1 MLSIKIESGSIIMR
15 KKIISLLLLIMIC
28 IGFIPNYSF
37 AAEEGKVIYISM
49 NRANIND
56 LQRIPILKEKLSKSG
71 YIGLMNTRG
80 DQGNDD
86 ARSYA
91 SIGAGCRANVVNNE
105 AISFENLNDENSKIY
120 KASTGENPKGINNLA
135 INKSINN
142 NIESGSY
149 GSTLGLL
156 GQTLSANNKK
166 VALLGNSDIVEN
178 NQLKKIRNAGL
189 ICMDTSGRVDSGNV
203 DDITVKDLNMPYGL
217 RTDYDK
223 LTADTKTYYKNSD
236 ALFVELGD
244 TYRLDEYKL
253 NLNENTYNKTRKQIY
268 SYINTYLK
276 EVFNMIGEND
286 VVYIVSE
293 FPSTLDYNNKRRLAP
308 VIKFSNNKKGLL
320 ESATTRRDGIIAN
333 LDLGV
338 DILNEFDLKNEAMIG
353 RALNNIEKDDNINY
367 LSSQY
372 EKIVSINDIRSTVVN
387 TFVGIV
393 SASWVIAMLALLC
406 KDKLPH
412 KEKIFVILKELIKLG
427 LIMPL
432 TLLLSPIFNFKGQ
445 LGLVSGVVIMTILLY
460 LSGRLL
466 FKDNDIKQ
474 MGYYAFLTIALIVF
488 DSVIGTP
495 LMKNCIMSYDA
506 IVGARYYGVGN
517 EYEGVTIASA
527 VFALSVLLNYKK
539 IPKWFTIVLSV
550 VILITSAFPSM
561 GANVGGAISECIAY
575 LLFIMLIFDVKLD
588 FKKIMILGLSA
599 VVLVLIF
606 AGLDLMLGME
616 SHLGVFTQQI
626 LQEGPQAIFNT
637 FGRKISMNLKLA
649 KSSVW
654 VNILLVGIAV
664 IGIFIFRPSKHMK
677 NISNKYPMIFKG
689 FIASMVGCLITLLV
703 NDSGI
708 VAAATASIYI
718 LIPIL
723 IISINMIIFNDK
735 IE

>member
-1 MLSIKIESGSIIMR
+1 MR

-28 IGFIPNYSF
+28 VGFIPNYSF

-56 LQRIPILKEKLSKSG
+56 LQKIPVLQEKLKNSG

-91 SIGAGCRANVVNNE
+91 TIGAGTRANVVNNE
-105 AISFENLNDENSKIY
+105 VISFENLTDENGKLY
-120 KASTGENPKGINNLA
+120 KTATGEEPKGINNIS

-142 NIESGSY
+142 NAEKGSY

-156 GQTLSANNKK
+156 GQTLYDNNKK

-178 NQLKKIRNAGL
+178 NQLIKIRNTGL
-189 ICMDTSGRVDSGNV
+189 IAMDTLGRVESGNV
-203 DDITVKDLNMPYGL
+203 DNISVKDLSMPYGL
-217 RTDYDK
+217 RTDYNK
-223 LTADTKTYYKNSD
+223 LITDTKTYYESND
-236 ALFVELGD
+236 ALFIELGD
-244 TYRLDEYKL
+244 TYRLDEYKS
-253 NLNENTYNKTRKQIY
+253 NLNENTYNKTKKQIY
-268 SYINTYLK
+268 SHINTYLK
-276 EVFNMIGEND
+276 EVFNMVNEND
-286 VVYIVSE
+286 VIYIVSE

-308 VIKFSNNKKGLL
+308 VIKFSDNKKGLL
-320 ESATTRRDGIIAN
+320 ESATTRRGGIIAN

-338 DILNEFDLKNEAMIG
+338 DILNEFGLKNEAMIG
-353 RALNNIEKDDNINY
+353 RALSSIEKDDNIDF
-367 LSSQY
+367 LSGEY
-372 EKIVSINDIRSTVVN
+372 KKIVSINNIRSTVVN

-393 SASWVIAMLALLC
+393 STSWVIAMLALLF
-406 KDKLPH
+406 KDKLPN
-412 KEKIFVILKELIKLG
+412 KEKVFIVLKELIKLG

-432 TLLLSPIFNFKGQ
+432 TLLLSPIFNFKSQ
-445 LGLVSGVVIMTILLY
+445 LGLVSGVVIMTIILY
-460 LSGRLL
+460 LSGRIL
-466 FKDNDIKQ
+466 FKNNDIKQ
-474 MGYYAFLTIALIVF
+474 MGYYALLTILLIVI
-488 DSVIGTP
+488 DSVIGTYF
-495 LMKNCIMSYDA
+495 MKNCIMSYDA
-506 IVGARYYGVGN
+506 IVGARYYGIGN

-539 IPKWFTIVLSV
+539 MPKWLTIVLSV
-550 VILITSAFPSM
+550 IILITSAFPSM
-561 GANVGGAISECIAY
+561 GANVGGAISECVAY

-588 FKKIMILGLSA
+588 LKKIMILGLAA
-599 VVLVLIF
+599 VVLVLVF
-606 AGLDLMLGME
+606 AGLDLVLGME

-626 LQEGPQAIFNT
+626 IQEGPQAIFNT

-735 IE
+735 RE

>member
-1 MLSIKIESGSIIMR
+1 MR

-28 IGFIPNYSF
+28 VGFVPNYSF

-49 NRANIND
+49 NRTNMDD
-56 LQRIPILKEKLSKSG
+56 LQSIPVLKEKLSNSG

-80 DQGNDD
+80 DQGNND

-91 SIGAGCRANVVNNE
+91 TIGAGNRANVVSNGY
-105 AISFENLNDENSKIY
+105 ISFENLTEENGKIY
-120 KASTGENPKGINNLA
+120 KTATGENPKEINNIF
-135 INKSINN
+135 INKSLNN
-142 NIESGSY
+142 NAEKGTY
-149 GSTLGLL
+149 GATLGLL
-156 GQTLSANNKK
+156 GQTLSDNNKK

-178 NQLKKIRNAGL
+178 NQLIKVRNTGL
-189 ICMDTSGRVDSGNV
+189 ICMDTLGRVESGNV
-203 DDITVKDLNMPYGL
+203 DNISVKDLSMPYGL

-223 LTADTKTYYKNSD
+223 LTTETKKYYESND
-236 ALFVELGD
+236 ALFIELGD
-244 TYRLDEYKL
+244 TYRLDEYKS
-253 NLNENTYNKTRKQIY
+253 NLNENTYNKTKKQIY
-268 SYINTYLK
+268 SNINTYLK
-276 EVFNMIGEND
+276 EVFNMISKND

-308 VIKFSNNKKGLL
+308 VIKFSDNKKGLL
-320 ESATTRRDGIIAN
+320 ESATTRRNGIIAN

-338 DILNEFDLKNEAMIG
+338 DILNEFGLKNEAMIG
-353 RALNNIEKDDNINY
+353 RALNNVERNDNIDF
-367 LSSQY
+367 LSGEYQ
-372 EKIVSINDIRSTVVN
+372 KIVSINNIRSTVVN

-393 SASWVIAMLALLC
+393 STSWVIAMIALLC

-412 KEKIFVILKELIKLG
+412 KEKVFIVLKELIKLG

-432 TLLLSPIFNFKGQ
+432 TLLLSPIFNFKSQ
-445 LGLVSGVVIMTILLY
+445 LGIVSGVVIMTIILY
-460 LSGRLL
+460 LSGRIL
-466 FKDNDIKQ
+466 FKNNDIKQ
-474 MGYYAFLTIALIVF
+474 MGYYALLTIVLIVI
-488 DSVIGTP
+488 DSVIGTY

-506 IVGARYYGVGN
+506 IVGARYYGIGN

-539 IPKWFTIVLSV
+539 IPKWLTIVLSI
-550 VILITSAFPSM
+550 VILITSAFPAM

-575 LLFIMLIFDVKLD
+575 LLFIMLIFDIKLD
-588 FKKIMILGLSA
+588 FKKILILGLAA
-599 VVLVLIF
+599 VVLVLVF
-606 AGLDLMLGME
+606 AGLDLILGTE
-616 SHLGVFTQQI
+616 SHLGVFAQQI

-689 FIASMVGCLITLLV
+689 FIAAMVGCLITLLV

-735 IE
+735 RE

>member
-1 MLSIKIESGSIIMR
+1 MR

-28 IGFIPNYSF
+28 VGFIPNYSF

-56 LQRIPILKEKLSKSG
+56 LQKIPVLQEKLKNSG

-91 SIGAGCRANVVNNE
+91 TIGAGTRANVVNNE
-105 AISFENLNDENSKIY
+105 VISFENLTDENGKLY
-120 KASTGENPKGINNLA
+120 KTATGEEPKGINNIS

-142 NIESGSY
+142 NAEKGSY

-156 GQTLSANNKK
+156 GQTLSDNNKK

-178 NQLKKIRNAGL
+178 NQLIKIRNTGL
-189 ICMDTSGRVDSGNV
+189 IAMDTLGRVESGNV
-203 DDITVKDLNMPYGL
+203 DNISVKDLSMPYGL
-217 RTDYDK
+217 RTDYNK
-223 LTADTKTYYKNSD
+223 LITDTKTYYESND
-236 ALFVELGD
+236 ALFIELGD
-244 TYRLDEYKL
+244 TYRLDEYKS
-253 NLNENTYNKTRKQIY
+253 NLNENTYNKTKKQIY
-268 SYINTYLK
+268 SHINTYLK
-276 EVFNMIGEND
+276 EVFNIVNEND
-286 VVYIVSE
+286 VIYIVSE

-308 VIKFSNNKKGLL
+308 VIKFSDNKKGLL
-320 ESATTRRDGIIAN
+320 ESATTRRGGIIAN

-338 DILNEFDLKNEAMIG
+338 DILNEFGLKNEAMIG
-353 RALNNIEKDDNINY
+353 RALSSIEKDDNIDF
-367 LSSQY
+367 LSGEY
-372 EKIVSINDIRSTVVN
+372 KKIVSINNIRSTVVN

-393 SASWVIAMLALLC
+393 STSWVIAMLALLF
-406 KDKLPH
+406 KDKLPN
-412 KEKIFVILKELIKLG
+412 KEKVFIVLKELIKLG

-432 TLLLSPIFNFKGQ
+432 TLLLSPIFNFKSQ
-445 LGLVSGVVIMTILLY
+445 LGLVSGVVIMTIILY
-460 LSGRLL
+460 LSGRIL
-466 FKDNDIKQ
+466 FKNNDIKQ
-474 MGYYAFLTIALIVF
+474 MGYYALLTILLIVI
-488 DSVIGTP
+488 DSVIGTYF
-495 LMKNCIMSYDA
+495 MKNCIMSYDA
-506 IVGARYYGVGN
+506 IVGARYYGIGN

-539 IPKWFTIVLSV
+539 MPKWLTIVLSV
-550 VILITSAFPSM
+550 IILITSAFPSM
-561 GANVGGAISECIAY
+561 GANVGGAISECVAY

-588 FKKIMILGLSA
+588 LKKIMILGLAA
-599 VVLVLIF
+599 VVLVLVF
-606 AGLDLMLGME
+606 AGLDLVLGME

-626 LQEGPQAIFNT
+626 IQEGPQAIFNT

-735 IE
+735 RE

>member
-1 MLSIKIESGSIIMR
+1 MR

-28 IGFIPNYSF
+28 VGFIPNYSF

-49 NRANIND
+49 NRANISD
-56 LQRIPILKEKLSKSG
+56 LQKIPVLQEKLKNSG

-91 SIGAGCRANVVNNE
+91 TIGAGTRANVVNNE
-105 AISFENLNDENSKIY
+105 VISFENLTDENGKLY
-120 KASTGENPKGINNLA
+120 KSATGEEPKGINNIF
-135 INKSINN
+135 INKSLNN
-142 NIESGSY
+142 NAEKGTY
-149 GSTLGLL
+149 GATLGLL
-156 GQTLSANNKK
+156 GQTLSDNNKK

-178 NQLKKIRNAGL
+178 NQLIKIRNTGL
-189 ICMDTSGRVDSGNV
+189 ICMDTLGRVESGNV
-203 DDITVKDLNMPYGL
+203 DNISVKDLSMPYGI
-217 RTDYDK
+217 RTDYKK
-223 LTADTKTYYKNSD
+223 LTTDTKTYYKNND
-236 ALFVELGD
+236 ALFIELGD
-244 TYRLDEYKL
+244 TYRLDEYKS
-253 NLNENTYNKTRKQIY
+253 NLNENTYNKIKKQIY

-276 EVFNMIGEND
+276 EVFNMVSEND

-308 VIKFSNNKKGLL
+308 VIKFSDNKKGLL
-320 ESATTRRDGIIAN
+320 ESATTRRGGIIAN

-338 DILNEFDLKNEAMIG
+338 DILNEFGLKNEAMIG
-353 RALNNIEKDDNINY
+353 RALNSIEKDNNIDF
-367 LSSQY
+367 LSEEY
-372 EKIVSINDIRSTVVN
+372 KKIVSINNIRSTVVN

-393 SASWVIAMLALLC
+393 STSWVIAMLALLF

-412 KEKIFVILKELIKLG
+412 KEKVFIVLKELIKLG

-432 TLLLSPIFNFKGQ
+432 TLLLSPIFNFKSQ
-445 LGLVSGVVIMTILLY
+445 LGLVSGVVIMTIILY
-460 LSGRLL
+460 LSGRIL
-466 FKDNDIKQ
+466 FKNNDIKQ
-474 MGYYAFLTIALIVF
+474 MGYYALLTILLIVI
-488 DSVIGTP
+488 DSVIGTQ

-506 IVGARYYGVGN
+506 IVGARYYGIGN

-539 IPKWFTIVLSV
+539 MPKWLAIVLSV
-550 VILITSAFPSM
+550 IILITSAFPSM
-561 GANVGGAISECIAY
+561 GANVGGAISECVAY

-588 FKKIMILGLSA
+588 LKKIMILGLAA
-599 VVLVLIF
+599 VVLVLVF
-606 AGLDLMLGME
+606 AGLDLVLGME

-735 IE
+735 RE

>member
-1 MLSIKIESGSIIMR
+1 MR

-28 IGFIPNYSF
+28 VGFIPNYSF
-37 AAEEGKVIYISM
+37 AVEEGKVIYISM

-56 LQRIPILKEKLSKSG
+56 LQKIPVLQEKLKNSG

-91 SIGAGCRANVVNNE
+91 TIGAGTRANVVNNE
-105 AISFENLNDENSKIY
+105 VISFENLTDENGKLY
-120 KASTGENPKGINNLA
+120 KTATGEEPKGINNIS

-142 NIESGSY
+142 NAEKGSY

-156 GQTLSANNKK
+156 GQTLSDNNKK

-178 NQLKKIRNAGL
+178 NQLIKIRNTGL
-189 ICMDTSGRVDSGNV
+189 IAMDTLGRVESGNV
-203 DDITVKDLNMPYGL
+203 DNISVKDLSMPYGL
-217 RTDYDK
+217 RTDYNK
-223 LTADTKTYYKNSD
+223 LITDTKTYYESND
-236 ALFVELGD
+236 ALFIELGD
-244 TYRLDEYKL
+244 TYRLDEYKS
-253 NLNENTYNKTRKQIY
+253 NLNENTYNKTKKQIY
-268 SYINTYLK
+268 SHINTYLK
-276 EVFNMIGEND
+276 EVFNMVNEND
-286 VVYIVSE
+286 VIYIVSE

-308 VIKFSNNKKGLL
+308 VIKFSDNKKGLL
-320 ESATTRRDGIIAN
+320 ESATTRRGGIIAN

-338 DILNEFDLKNEAMIG
+338 DILNEFGLKNEAMIG
-353 RALNNIEKDDNINY
+353 RALSSIEKDDNIDF
-367 LSSQY
+367 LSGEY
-372 EKIVSINDIRSTVVN
+372 KKIVSINNIRSTVVN

-393 SASWVIAMLALLC
+393 STSWVIAMLALLF
-406 KDKLPH
+406 KDKLPN
-412 KEKIFVILKELIKLG
+412 KEKVFIVLKELIKLG

-432 TLLLSPIFNFKGQ
+432 TLLLSPIFNFKSQ
-445 LGLVSGVVIMTILLY
+445 LGLVSGVVIMTIILY
-460 LSGRLL
+460 LSGRIL
-466 FKDNDIKQ
+466 FKNNDIKQ
-474 MGYYAFLTIALIVF
+474 MGYYALLTILLIVI
-488 DSVIGTP
+488 DSVIGTYF
-495 LMKNCIMSYDA
+495 MKNCIMSYDA
-506 IVGARYYGVGN
+506 IVGARYYGIGN

-539 IPKWFTIVLSV
+539 MPKWLTIVLSV
-550 VILITSAFPSM
+550 IILITSAFPSM
-561 GANVGGAISECIAY
+561 GANVGGAISECVAY

-588 FKKIMILGLSA
+588 LKKIMILGLAA
-599 VVLVLIF
+599 VVLVLVF
-606 AGLDLMLGME
+606 AGLDLVLGME

-626 LQEGPQAIFNT
+626 IQEGPQAIFNT

-735 IE
+735 RE

>member
-1 MLSIKIESGSIIMR
+1 MR

-156 GQTLSANNKK
+156 GQTLSDNNKK

>member
-1 MLSIKIESGSIIMR
+1 MR

-28 IGFIPNYSF
+28 VGFIPNYSF

-56 LQRIPILKEKLSKSG
+56 LQKIPVLQEKLKNSG

-91 SIGAGCRANVVNNE
+91 TIGAGTRANVVNNE
-105 AISFENLNDENSKIY
+105 VISFENLTDENGKLY
-120 KASTGENPKGINNLA
+120 KTATGEEPKGINNIS

-142 NIESGSY
+142 NAEKGSY

-156 GQTLSANNKK
+156 GQTLSDNNKK

-178 NQLKKIRNAGL
+178 NQLIKIRNTGL
-189 ICMDTSGRVDSGNV
+189 IAMDTLGRVESGNV
-203 DDITVKDLNMPYGL
+203 DNISVKDLSMPYGL
-217 RTDYDK
+217 RTDYNK
-223 LTADTKTYYKNSD
+223 LITDTKTYYESND
-236 ALFVELGD
+236 ALFIELGD
-244 TYRLDEYKL
+244 TYRLDEYKS
-253 NLNENTYNKTRKQIY
+253 NLNENTYNKTKKQIY
-268 SYINTYLK
+268 SHINTYLK
-276 EVFNMIGEND
+276 EVFNMVNEND
-286 VVYIVSE
+286 VIYIVSE

-308 VIKFSNNKKGLL
+308 VIKFSDNKKGLL
-320 ESATTRRDGIIAN
+320 ESATTRRGGIIAN

-338 DILNEFDLKNEAMIG
+338 DILNEFGLKNEAMIG
-353 RALNNIEKDDNINY
+353 RALSSIEKDDNIDF
-367 LSSQY
+367 LSGEY
-372 EKIVSINDIRSTVVN
+372 KKIVSINNIRSTVVN

-393 SASWVIAMLALLC
+393 STSWVIAMLALLF
-406 KDKLPH
+406 KDKLPN
-412 KEKIFVILKELIKLG
+412 KEKVFIVLKELIKLG

-432 TLLLSPIFNFKGQ
+432 TLLLSPIFNFKSQ
-445 LGLVSGVVIMTILLY
+445 LGLVSGVVIMTIILY
-460 LSGRLL
+460 LSGRIL
-466 FKDNDIKQ
+466 FKNNDIKQ
-474 MGYYAFLTIALIVF
+474 MGYYALLTILLIVI
-488 DSVIGTP
+488 DSVIGTYF
-495 LMKNCIMSYDA
+495 MKNCIMSYDA
-506 IVGARYYGVGN
+506 IVGARYYGIGN

-539 IPKWFTIVLSV
+539 MPKWLTIVLSV
-550 VILITSAFPSM
+550 IILITSAFPSM
-561 GANVGGAISECIAY
+561 GANVGGAISECVAY

-588 FKKIMILGLSA
+588 LKKIMILGLAA
-599 VVLVLIF
+599 VVLVLVF
-606 AGLDLMLGME
+606 AGLDLVLGME

-626 LQEGPQAIFNT
+626 IQEGPQAIFNT

-723 IISINMIIFNDK
+723 IISINMIIFKDK
-735 IE
+735 RE

>member
-1 MLSIKIESGSIIMR
+1 MR
-15 KKIISLLLLIMIC
+15 KRIISLLLLIMIC
-28 IGFIPNYSF
+28 IGVIPNYSF

-49 NRANIND
+49 NRANIRD
-56 LQRIPILKEKLSKSG
+56 LQRIPVLKEKLSKSG

-120 KASTGENPKGINNLA
+120 KASTGENPKGINNLG

-156 GQTLSANNKK
+156 GQTLSDNNKK

-178 NQLKKIRNAGL
+178 NQLKKIRNTGL

-203 DDITVKDLNMPYGL
+203 DNITVKDLNMPYGL

-223 LTADTKTYYKNSD
+223 LTADTKTYYKSSD

-293 FPSTLDYNNKRRLAP
+293 SPSTLDYNNKRRLAP
-308 VIKFSNNKKGLL
+308 VIKFSDNKKGLL

-338 DILNEFDLKNEAMIG
+338 DILSEFGLKNKAMIG
-353 RALNNIEKDDNINY
+353 RTLNNIEKDDNINY

-372 EKIVSINDIRSTVVN
+372 EKIVSINNIRATVVN

-432 TLLLSPIFNFKGQ
+432 TLLLSPIFNFKSQ

-474 MGYYAFLTIALIVF
+474 MGYYAFLTIVLIVL

-626 LQEGPQAIFNT
+626 LQEGPQAILNT

-677 NISNKYPMIFKG
+677 NISNKYPTIFQG

>member
-1 MLSIKIESGSIIMR
+1 MR
-15 KKIISLLLLIMIC
+15 KRIISLLLLLIMIC
-28 IGFIPNYSF
+28 IGVIPNYSF

-49 NRANIND
+49 NRANIKD
-56 LQRIPILKEKLSKSG
+56 LQRIPVLKEKLSKSG

-91 SIGAGCRANVVNNE
+91 SIGAGCRANVVNDE

-120 KASTGENPKGINNLA
+120 KASTGENPKGINNLG

-156 GQTLSANNKK
+156 GQTLSDNNKS

-178 NQLKKIRNAGL
+178 NQLKKIRNTGL

-203 DDITVKDLNMPYGL
+203 DNITVKDLNMPYGL

-223 LTADTKTYYKNSD
+223 LTAETKTYYKSSD

-276 EVFNMIGEND
+276 EVFNMMGEND

-293 FPSTLDYNNKRRLAP
+293 SPSTLDYNNKRRLAP
-308 VIKFSNNKKGLL
+308 VIKFSDNKKGLL

-338 DILNEFDLKNEAMIG
+338 DILSEFGLKNKAMIG
-353 RALNNIEKDDNINY
+353 RTLNNIEKDDNINY

-372 EKIVSINDIRSTVVN
+372 EKIVSINNIRATVVN

-432 TLLLSPIFNFKGQ
+432 TLLLSPIFNFKSQ

-474 MGYYAFLTIALIVF
+474 MGYYAFLTIVLIVL
-488 DSVIGTP
+488 DSVMGTP

-539 IPKWFTIVLSV
+539 IPKWFTILLSV

-588 FKKIMILGLSA
+588 FKKIMILGISA

-723 IISINMIIFNDK
+723 IISINMLIFNDK

>member
-1 MLSIKIESGSIIMR
+1 MR

-28 IGFIPNYSF
+28 VGFIPNYSF

-56 LQRIPILKEKLSKSG
+56 LQKIPVLQEKLKNSG

-91 SIGAGCRANVVNNE
+91 TIGAGTRANVVNNE
-105 AISFENLNDENSKIY
+105 VISFENLTDENGKLY
-120 KASTGENPKGINNLA
+120 KTATGEEPKGINNIS

-142 NIESGSY
+142 NAEKGSY

-156 GQTLSANNKK
+156 GQTLSDNNKK

-178 NQLKKIRNAGL
+178 NQLIKIRNTGL
-189 ICMDTSGRVDSGNV
+189 IAMDTLGRVESGNV
-203 DDITVKDLNMPYGL
+203 DNISVKDLSMPYGL
-217 RTDYDK
+217 RTDYNK
-223 LTADTKTYYKNSD
+223 LITDTKTYYESND
-236 ALFVELGD
+236 ALFIELGD
-244 TYRLDEYKL
+244 TYRLDEYKS
-253 NLNENTYNKTRKQIY
+253 NLNENTYNKTKKQIY
-268 SYINTYLK
+268 SHINTYLK
-276 EVFNMIGEND
+276 EVFNMVNEND
-286 VVYIVSE
+286 VIYIVSE

-308 VIKFSNNKKGLL
+308 VIKFSDNKKGLL
-320 ESATTRRDGIIAN
+320 ESATTRRGGIIAN

-338 DILNEFDLKNEAMIG
+338 DILNEFGLKNEAMIG
-353 RALNNIEKDDNINY
+353 RVLSSIEKDDNIDF
-367 LSSQY
+367 LSGEY
-372 EKIVSINDIRSTVVN
+372 KKIVSINNIRSTVVN

-393 SASWVIAMLALLC
+393 STSWVIAMLALLF
-406 KDKLPH
+406 KDKLPN
-412 KEKIFVILKELIKLG
+412 KEKVFIVLKELIKLG

-432 TLLLSPIFNFKGQ
+432 TLLLSPIFNFKSQ
-445 LGLVSGVVIMTILLY
+445 LGLVSGVVIMTIILY
-460 LSGRLL
+460 LSGRIL
-466 FKDNDIKQ
+466 FKNNDIKQ
-474 MGYYAFLTIALIVF
+474 MGYYALLTILLIVI
-488 DSVIGTP
+488 DSVIGTYF
-495 LMKNCIMSYDA
+495 MKNCIMSYDA
-506 IVGARYYGVGN
+506 IVGARYYGIGN

-539 IPKWFTIVLSV
+539 MPKWLTIVLSV
-550 VILITSAFPSM
+550 IILITSAFPSM
-561 GANVGGAISECIAY
+561 GANVGGAISECVAY

-588 FKKIMILGLSA
+588 LKKIMILGLAA
-599 VVLVLIF
+599 VVLVLVF
-606 AGLDLMLGME
+606 AGLDLVLGME

-626 LQEGPQAIFNT
+626 IQEGPQAIFNT

-735 IE
+735 RE